1 MMAEFCSLDVVVP
14 VYNEAQCIE
23 AFADRLRTQLTALQ
37 IPYRILFVNDGS
49 VDDTQAKL
57 VKLTSGDAHFAA
69 IELSRNFGHQAAI
82 TCGLEASTA
91 DWVITMDGDGE
102 HPPEKIV
109 EMIAK
114 AKEGYDLVL
123 VQRQAGQDASFFKR
137 ATSDGF
143 YRFIGQ
149 ITSTPIL
156 PGVGDF
162 RLMNRMVVDAL
173 VSMPEYHR
181 FLRGMVSWLG
191 FKSAVIPYVP
201 AKRMGG
207 KSKYSLKKMF
217 RLAADAIYSFS
228 LVPVIAALISG
239 AIFLA
244 AAVVVGIVGLVQGA
258 MAWVWNA
265 GLVFLLLFCTG
276 TILLAVGSV
285 GMYSGK
291 AFQQVKWRPIYVVR
305 SRTNVS
311 FEKGDTR

>member
-1 MMAEFCSLDVVVP
+1 MTNFDSIDVVVP

-23 AFADRLRTQLTALQ
+23 VFADRLNTRLADLQ
-37 IPYRILFVNDGS
+37 IQYRVLFVNDGS
-49 VDDTQAKL
+49 IDETQQKL
-57 VKLTSGDAHFAA
+57 MELTSKNPHFAT

-91 DWVITMDGDGE
+91 MWVITMDGDGE
-102 HPPEKIV
+102 HPPEKIA
-109 EMIAK
+109 EMIDK
-114 AKEGYDLVL
+114 AREGYDLVL
-123 VQRQAGQDASFFKR
+123 VQRQSGQEASFFKR

-143 YRFIGQ
+143 YRFIRQ

-173 VSMPEYHR
+173 VAMPEYHR

-191 FKSAVIPYVP
+191 FRAAVISYVP

-207 KSKYSLKKMF
+207 QSKYSLKKMLY
-217 RLAADAIYSFS
+217 LASDAIYSFS
-228 LVPVIAALISG
+228 LAPIVTTLIAG
-239 AIFLA
+239 GIFLA
-244 AAVVVGIVGLVQGA
+244 AALIVGVVGLIQGIA
-258 MAWVWNA
+258 ALSWSA
-265 GLVFLLLFCTG
+265 GLIFLLLFCTA
-276 TILLAVGSV
+276 ILLLAIGSV

-291 AFQQVKWRPIYVVR
+291 VFQQVKWRPIYIVR

-311 FEKGDTR
+311 SEKKESK